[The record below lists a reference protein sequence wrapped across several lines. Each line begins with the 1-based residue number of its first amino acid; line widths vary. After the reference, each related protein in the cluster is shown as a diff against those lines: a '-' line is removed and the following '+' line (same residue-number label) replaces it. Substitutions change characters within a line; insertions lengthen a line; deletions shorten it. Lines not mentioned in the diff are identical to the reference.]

1 MPISSSIVNSQ
12 KAQHETQK
20 YSTKKKLSFYG
31 KKFVK
36 KCNASKFFSNTFVCL
51 FFLVAQL
58 SSLNFDSSVET
69 NFD

>member
-36 KCNASKFFSNTFVCL
+36 KCNASKFFKYICL
-51 FFLVAQL
+51 SFF
-58 SSLNFDSSVET
+58 SSCTIEF
-69 NFD
+69 FKF

>member
-51 FFLVAQL
+51 FF
-58 SSLNFDSSVET
+58 
-69 NFD
+69 

>member
-20 YSTKKKLSFYG
+20 YSTKKKKLSFYG

-36 KCNASKFFSNTFVCL
+36 KCNASFKVFQIHLSVFFF
-51 FFLVAQL
+51 
-58 SSLNFDSSVET
+58 
-69 NFD
+69 

>member
-36 KCNASKFFSNTFVCL
+36 KCNASFKVFQIHLSVFFF
-51 FFLVAQL
+51 
-58 SSLNFDSSVET
+58 
-69 NFD
+69 